1 MRAGTRQSSSQFG
14 NYSDAQVQEAFGHT
28 IYDVGI
34 YFGHSGTRKIGR
46 LLEMVATGKL
56 VSKDTSTGHHR
67 DHTAALHDDI
77 APVAAVVVKHYGDKL
92 SSDFK

>member
-1 MRAGTRQSSSQFG
+1 MHRFRKHSVIPFTTLAS
-14 NYSDAQVQEAFGHT
+14 
-28 IYDVGI
+28 